1 MASAGRKASKSS
13 NPPSSTSPSS
23 RRGRSKSLSIP
34 SFGRFIGYKIGKATA
49 ESGTCTLKVRPEHL
63 NRSGVVHG
71 GIMMTMIDVACS
83 VAGQYVPPGQPPLLS
98 ASISITTSFVGNV
111 DKGTLTATG
120 WKTGGGKRI
129 FFAKG
134 EVRDQKGNLL
144 AQGEGVFRYRSAEA
158 TEVGISRARAARQK
172 ASSRRSGR

>member
-1 MASAGRKASKSS
+1 MASAGTKR
-13 NPPSSTSPSS
+13 STAP
-23 RRGRSKSLSIP
+23 KIP

-71 GIMMTMIDVACS
+71 GIMMTLIDVACS

-111 DKGTLTATG
+111 DKGVLIATG
-120 WKTGGGKRI
+120 RKTGGGKRI

-134 EVRDQKGNLL
+134 EVRDGKGNLL

-172 ASSRRSGR
+172 ASSRRSKR

>member
-1 MASAGRKASKSS
+1 MASAPPKAPKRAKA
-13 NPPSSTSPSS
+13 P
-23 RRGRSKSLSIP
+23 SIP

-71 GIMMTMIDVACS
+71 GIMMTLIDVACS

-111 DKGTLTATG
+111 DKGTLIATG
-120 WKTGGGKRI
+120 RKTGGGRRI

-134 EVRDQKGNLL
+134 EVRDGKGNLL

-158 TEVGISRARAARQK
+158 TEIGISRARAAQQK
-172 ASSRRSGR
+172 ASSRRSKR